1 MKDNESI
8 IYNLVSEKIKSKYP
22 DVVITNQKLPTN
34 QERFPA
40 VSIVLVDNEVM
51 EAYST
56 FDQLETVSKEIFEF
70 EVAKEDSMMDV
81 KAILNII
88 DEEMN
93 SLSYRRSYI
102 GLIDNQEIKDIR
114 RLARYEKLVI
124 N

>member
-93 SLSYRRSYI
+93 SLNYRRSYI